1 MILINCSIIKF
12 SYYRNYGSTVTN
24 YYTNLIQVF
33 FELKLCDQWAPMGDY
48 DENEQPLVSVYQ
60 TAELLD
66 RFHWKNFQYM
76 PEIVLITRLGAT
88 VLTVY
93 HQYIPVSNII

>member
-1 MILINCSIIKF
+1 MLQRSFLNRFVFK
-12 SYYRNYGSTVTN
+12 
-24 YYTNLIQVF
+24 VF

-60 TAELLD
+60 TTELPD

-76 PEIVLITRLGAT
+76 PEIVLITRPGAT

-93 HQYIPVSNII
+93 YHYIPVVYSIPNTA